1 MFADSYPMR
10 EVEDGF
16 FFEVDGS
23 VRRERVFS
31 NSNDERGQI
40 DLGAASGFLFPLF
53 SSTSTLLFRNH
64 ENKNKKQWQEVGNV
78 DVDIGANPS
87 AEGADGDEAGG
98 GDEGARKIVDIIESF
113 RLVEQPSYDKKAL
126 MGYVKPW
133 LARVVEKLPEDK
145 AAEFKAKA
153 QDAIKFLLSKVKE
166 LQFFT
171 GESMDPESTLC
182 YAYYKDGNANPT
194 FLFCRYAMDEV
205 KC

>member
-23 VRRERVFS
+23 
-31 NSNDERGQI
+31 
-40 DLGAASGFLFPLF
+40 
-53 SSTSTLLFRNH
+53 
-64 ENKNKKQWQEVGNV
+64 WQEVGDV

-87 AEGADGDEAGG
+87 AEGADGDEAPG
-98 GDEGARKIVDIIESF
+98 ESGARKIVDIIESF
-113 RLVEQPSYDKKAL
+113 RLVEQPSYDKKAF

-194 FLFCRYAMDEV
+194 FLFCKYAMDEV

>member
-1 MFADSYPMR
+1 MRSFHRQKNRERRADFLLFL
-10 EVEDGF
+10 F
-16 FFEVDGS
+16 FFFPQP
-23 VRRERVFS
+23 RLH
-31 NSNDERGQI
+31 I
-40 DLGAASGFLFPLF
+40 DLGK
-53 SSTSTLLFRNH
+53 TK
-64 ENKNKKQWQEVGNV
+64 KNSLSPNNQQWQEVGDV

-87 AEGADGDEAGG
+87 AEGADGDEAAA
-98 GDEGARKIVDIIESF
+98 GDSGARKIVDIIESF
-113 RLVEQPSYDKKAL
+113 RLVEQPSYDKKAF

-194 FLFCRYAMDEV
+194 FLFCKYAMDEV

>member
-1 MFADSYPMR
+1 M
-10 EVEDGF
+10 V
-16 FFEVDGS
+16 
-23 VRRERVFS
+23 
-31 NSNDERGQI
+31 
-40 DLGAASGFLFPLF
+40 FLFPSPLSF
-53 SSTSTLLFRNH
+53 SLSLSLSFHPRNSVFSLTQTLKTK
-64 ENKNKKQWQEVGNV
+64 ENNKQWQEVGDV

-87 AEGADGDEAGG
+87 AEGADADEAPGG
-98 GDEGARKIVDIIESF
+98 EGSRKIVDIIESF

-145 AAEFKAKA
+145 ATEFKAKA
-153 QDAIKFLLSKVKE
+153 QDAVKFLLSKVKE

-194 FLFCRYAMDEV
+194 FLFCKYAMDEI

>member
-1 MFADSYPMR
+1 LSPRKRKSIDRRHQRAVSF
-10 EVEDGF
+10 
-16 FFEVDGS
+16 
-23 VRRERVFS
+23 VRSFVRSFVLHSHLLLLFS
-31 NSNDERGQI
+31 P
-40 DLGAASGFLFPLF
+40 LFLFSFPQPP
-53 SSTSTLLFRNH
+53 N
-64 ENKNKKQWQEVGNV
+64 EQQWQEVGDV

-87 AEGADGDEAGG
+87 AEGGDEEAAA
-98 GDEGARKIVDIIESF
+98 DSGARKIVDIIESF
-113 RLVEQPSYDKKAL
+113 RLVEQPSYDKKAF

-133 LARVVEKLPEDK
+133 LARVVEKLPEDR

-153 QDAIKFLLSKVKE
+153 QDAIKFLLGKVKE

-194 FLFCRYAMDEV
+194 FLFCKYAMDEV

>member
-1 MFADSYPMR
+1 
-10 EVEDGF
+10 
-16 FFEVDGS
+16 
-23 VRRERVFS
+23 
-31 NSNDERGQI
+31 
-40 DLGAASGFLFPLF
+40 
-53 SSTSTLLFRNH
+53 
-64 ENKNKKQWQEVGNV
+64 
-78 DVDIGANPS
+78 
-87 AEGADGDEAGG
+87 
-98 GDEGARKIVDIIESF
+98 
-113 RLVEQPSYDKKAL
+113 

-133 LARVVEKLPEDK
+133 LARVIEKLPEDK

-194 FLFCRYAMDEV
+194 FLFCKFAMDEV